1 MVDVPDENAPFRKA
15 IDSTVM
21 LTIARFAMPF
31 LVMASMGGLGWVIND
46 LKAGQ
51 KEGLG
56 ELRDGQKQVWQQ
68 IGKMVDIQSTSN
80 VVQGVTVAKVDAIK
94 QQVDHL
100 QVQVD
105 SLPRR

>member
-31 LVMASMGGLGWVIND
+31 LVTVALTGLGWVIND

-68 IGKMVDIQSTSN
+68 IGKMVDVQSTLT
-80 VVQGVTVAKVDAIK
+80 VVQGVTVSKVDDIK
-94 QQVDHL
+94 QRVDHL